1 MAFMSLF
8 KRVPHPKPSTAA
20 ATACHIYV
28 NEPGWQAATLLP
40 HFYVH
45 IPTSEPNPHLTKLA
59 IKAAH
64 FITALLAFLVPL
76 YF

>member
-20 ATACHIYV
+20 ATACHIYI

-45 IPTSEPNPHLTKLA
+45 IPTSEPQSTFNKIGNKSGTFHNS
-59 IKAAH
+59 
-64 FITALLAFLVPL
+64 LVS
-76 YF
+76 FF